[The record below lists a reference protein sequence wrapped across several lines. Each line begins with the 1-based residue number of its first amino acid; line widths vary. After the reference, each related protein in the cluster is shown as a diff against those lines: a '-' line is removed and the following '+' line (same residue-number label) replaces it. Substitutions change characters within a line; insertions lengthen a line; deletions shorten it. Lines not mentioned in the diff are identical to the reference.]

1 MQIQKNNAASWQ
13 YRAQKSMPSQNSDL
27 KRQKKE
33 FVFTPRIINP
43 VKIQNVV
50 IFSADEQIRETKRVL
65 EKNMPWIKVEV
76 IFDPISVGA
85 YKSEGA
91 MVLILD
97 DVALNLVSTERIRQ
111 KNEDVI
117 VALLSASEL
126 VHCAPPS
133 IASKKHPYT
142 SKADLVFAFNKTDC
156 APNKVVQSVV
166 RSAEDLLNITKYSK
180 VRRYIFLIVD
190 DEPRWFSQ
198 FFPILYGIIGQRA
211 DVMIVRTYEESLKF
225 IFGVERES
233 DIDDSQYKSFGHG
246 DDVVCLITD
255 IFFPKGSDVNSDAGK
270 DLIKLIQ
277 KYYPRIPIII
287 ASKTKEADVFKD
299 SAFILPKGDPGSLIT
314 LKEYIRDYTGIG
326 DFVIQDEGGDVF
338 YRVKNIQEMILVFK
352 EAEKDTPQAQKLRE
366 VLKVYGQ
373 KDSISTWLYMH
384 SFRELGDVLRPMRAK
399 GQQMIKLVKR
409 HLEEEVGRMASTP
422 LIIDEEKAYNLK
434 ELLHLL
440 KNSDQSKIQRL
451 SDKDSFSSWLDRKGY
466 SELAEELRPIH
477 GTGQNLIKSLT
488 DIIQKWIPIYGS
500 KK

>member
-1 MQIQKNNAASWQ
+1 MQLK
-13 YRAQKSMPSQNSDL
+13 KSTLNKQ
-27 KRQKKE
+27 RKE

-43 VKIQNVV
+43 VKIKNVV
-50 IFSADEQIRETKRVL
+50 IFSADEQIRKTKDVL
-65 EKNMPWIKVEV
+65 IKNMPWINVEV
-76 IFDPISVGA
+76 LHDPISVGG
-85 YKSEGA
+85 YESEGA
-91 MVLILD
+91 GVLILD
-97 DVALNLVSTERIRQ
+97 DVALNLIDTQSVKE
-111 KNEDVI
+111 KNEDII
-117 VALLSASEL
+117 VALFSASEL

-133 IASKKHPYT
+133 IALEKHPYT

-156 APNKVVQSVV
+156 APKKVIQSIV

-233 DIDDSQYKSFGHG
+233 DIDPNQYKSYGHG

-255 IFFPKGSDVNSDAGK
+255 IFFPKGKDVNSDAGK

-287 ASKTKEADVFKD
+287 ASKTKEAEVFKS

-314 LKEYIRDYTGIG
+314 LREYIRDYTGIG
-326 DFVIQDEGGDVF
+326 DFVIQDDGGEVF
-338 YRVKNIQEMILVFK
+338 HRVKNIQEMISVFE
-352 EAEKDTPQAQKLRE
+352 EAKKNTPRAQKLRE
-366 VLKVYGQ
+366 ILEVYGQ

-384 SFRELGDVLRPMRAK
+384 SFRELGDVIRPMRTQGPK
-399 GQQMIKLVKR
+399 MITLLKR
-409 HLEEEVGRMASTP
+409 HLEEEVSRMASTP
-422 LIIDEEKAYNLK
+422 LIIDNEKACNLK

-440 KNSDQSKIQRL
+440 ENADKNKIERL
-451 SDKDSFSSWLDRKGY
+451 SDNDAFSSWLDRKGY

-477 GTGQNLIKSLT
+477 GTGSALIKSLS
-488 DIIQKWIPIYGS
+488 DAVEKWLPVYES
-500 KK
+500 DEHDKLF